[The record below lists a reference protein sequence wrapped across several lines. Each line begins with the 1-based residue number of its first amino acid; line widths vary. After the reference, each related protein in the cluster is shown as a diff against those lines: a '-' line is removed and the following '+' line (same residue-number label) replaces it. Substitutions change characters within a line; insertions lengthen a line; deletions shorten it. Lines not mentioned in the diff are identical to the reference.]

1 MIDKIKEISA
11 KIYSEVVEIRRHI
24 HKHPELSFEEINTSE
39 FIQKK
44 LDEYG
49 IEYTTG
55 YVKYGVLGVIKGS
68 EDGKIVALRTDI
80 DALPIQENNTEEF
93 SSENKNVM
101 HACGHDVHLA
111 SLLGTAKILNQI
123 KDELKG
129 TVLLVFQPA
138 EEKLPGG
145 AKLMMEEGVFDK
157 YKPDLIIG
165 QHVMPDIPVGNVGF
179 KSGMYM
185 ASTDEIY
192 LTIKGKGGH
201 AAMPHQITDTVLIA
215 SHIIVALQQIVSRKA
230 KANIPTVL
238 SFGKVIANGATNV
251 IPDEVKIDGT
261 FRTMNEEWRA
271 EVHKLIKKIAQST
284 AEAMG
289 AKCDVNIID
298 GYPFLKNDEKIT
310 ADAVEFSKK
319 YLGLSSVENMET
331 RMTGEDFAYYSQKY
345 PTTFYRLGTMN
356 TKTKEVF
363 PLHSSNF
370 KVDED
375 ALKNSTGLMAWL
387 AYSFLTKMK

>member
-11 KIYSEVVEIRRHI
+11 QIYNEVVEIRQHI
-24 HKHPELSFEEINTSE
+24 HKHPELSFEEKNTSE

-55 YVKYGVLGVIKGS
+55 YVKHGILGVIKGNNK
-68 EDGKIVALRTDI
+68 GKTIALRADI
-80 DALPIQENNTEEF
+80 DALPIQENNSDDF

-123 KDELKG
+123 KDKLNG

-157 YKPDLIIG
+157 HKPDLIIG
-165 QHVMPDIPVGNVGF
+165 QHVMPDMTVGNVGF

-201 AAMPHQITDTVLIA
+201 AAMPHQITDTVLTA

-238 SFGKVIANGATNV
+238 SFGKFIANGATNV
-251 IPDEVKIDGT
+251 IPDEVKIEGT

-284 AEAMG
+284 ATAMD
-289 AKCDVNIID
+289 AECEVNILD
-298 GYPFLKNDEKIT
+298 GYPYLKNDEHIT
-310 ADAVEFSKK
+310 ENAVNFSKE
-319 YLGLSSVENMET
+319 YLGENFVENMET

-356 TKTKEVF
+356 AQTKEVF

-370 KVDED
+370 KIDED

-387 AYSFLTKMK
+387 AYSFLKS

>member
-1 MIDKIKEISA
+1 MIDKIKKISDS
-11 KIYSEVVEIRRHI
+11 IYNEVVEIRRHI
-24 HKHPELSFEEINTSE
+24 HKNPELSFEEKYTSE
-39 FIQKK
+39 YIKNK

-49 IEYTTG
+49 IEYTAG
-55 YVKYGVLGVIKGS
+55 YVNYGILAVIKGVQ
-68 EDGKIVALRTDI
+68 EGKILALRTDI
-80 DALPIQENNTEEF
+80 DALPIQENNSEEF
-93 SSENKNVM
+93 SSVNENVM

-111 SLLGTAKILNQI
+111 SLLGTAKILNEI
-123 KDELKG
+123 KGSLKG

-145 AKLMMEEGVFDK
+145 AKLMMDEGVFDK

-165 QHVMPDIPVGNVGF
+165 QHVMPDMPVGNVGF
-179 KSGMYM
+179 KPGMYM

-201 AAMPHQITDTVLIA
+201 AAMPHQVTDTVLVA
-215 SHIIVALQQIVSRKA
+215 SHIVVALQQIVSRKA

-238 SFGKVIANGATNV
+238 SFGKFIAEGATNV

-271 EVHKLIKKIAQST
+271 EVHTQIKKIAQLT

-289 AKCDVNIID
+289 AECDVNIVD
-298 GYPFLKNDEKIT
+298 GYPFLKNDEQVTNNAIL
-310 ADAVEFSKK
+310 FSKE
-319 YLGLSSVENMET
+319 YMGVGNVELMET

-345 PTTFYRLGTMN
+345 PSTFYRLGTMN
-356 TKTKEVF
+356 AKTKEVF
-363 PLHSSNF
+363 PLHSSKF

-375 ALKNSTGLMAWL
+375 ALKNSTGLMAWM
-387 AYSFLTKMK
+387 AYSFLKKK